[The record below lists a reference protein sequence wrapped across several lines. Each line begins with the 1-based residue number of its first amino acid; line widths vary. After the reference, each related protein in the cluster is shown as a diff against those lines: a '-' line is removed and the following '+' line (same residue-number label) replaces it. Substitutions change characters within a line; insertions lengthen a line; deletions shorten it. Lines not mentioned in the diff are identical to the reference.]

1 MRMESPSIS
10 DGIPAGER
18 DRVIASVRTSVMSRS
33 LNWACCWARLYTES
47 GRDRAI
53 FTVMVFFG
61 NGELGMGNWDWSPS
75 TLFFLR

>member
-1 MRMESPSIS
+1 
-10 DGIPAGER
+10 
-18 DRVIASVRTSVMSRS
+18 MSRS